1 MKPPDLSRYVGMWSG
16 TWRTWVVPLVLH
28 DESPITGEIRALLG
42 GRDLLYTYTAT
53 IGGESV
59 SGTALIGPRQGGG
72 ATVAWVDSWH
82 TSGLVM
88 CSHGEWSG
96 AGLEVSNAYR
106 AEDADWEWTTR
117 MAIEA
122 GRLVVYHWNQ
132 GPSLP
137 KYLGVGGVLE
147 RA

>member
-1 MKPPDLSRYVGMWSG
+1 MKVADLPRYLKIRGG
-16 TWRTWVVPLVLH
+16 RGRTWGGPRVLH
-28 DESPITGEIRALLG
+28 DESPITGEIRTLLG
-42 GRDLLYTYTAT
+42 GRDLVYTYSAT

-96 AGLEVSNAYR
+96 AGLEGSTTSR

-117 MAIEA
+117 MAIE
-122 GRLVVYHWNQ
+122 G
-132 GPSLP
+132 G
-137 KYLGVGGVLE
+137 GMVG
-147 RA
+147 